1 MNQIKKGVDKLIK
14 KFQSFAGLLGREQF
28 LGVSI
33 VIGAVIISG
42 TWIYTTQSKDINS
55 ATIDA
60 KTMAKLEKE
69 VLPKEGVVLPVNWG
83 NLGKQMVDSGVID
96 MTKLETLYEQRG
108 GLDDDTRKLLT
119 ETNNGQ
125 LIITNQ
131 NSGEL
136 LNLLW
141 ALGLANKNAILEK
154 GEMVDKRYGGAGQFA
169 STGGWTLSRGNAMDH
184 YSRHSMIILT
194 DDQQSLVDRVSRNIY
209 RPCCGNSTHFPDCNH
224 GMAMLG
230 LLELMAAQGVNEA
243 EMYKTALAVNSF
255 WFPDTY
261 LTIAQYFK
269 SKGVEWDEVETK
281 EVLGINFSSG
291 AGYRQILEQVQPSTE
306 KKGGSGCSN

>member
-1 MNQIKKGVDKLIK
+1 
-14 KFQSFAGLLGREQF
+14 
-28 LGVSI
+28 
-33 VIGAVIISG
+33 
-42 TWIYTTQSKDINS
+42 
-55 ATIDA
+55 
-60 KTMAKLEKE
+60 
-69 VLPKEGVVLPVNWG
+69 
-83 NLGKQMVDSGVID
+83 MVDSGVLD
-96 MTKLETLYEQRG
+96 MKKLETLYEQRG
-108 GLDDDTRKLLT
+108 GLDDDTKKLFL
-119 ETNNGQ
+119 EADNGQ
-125 LIITNQ
+125 LTITNK

-141 ALGLANKNAILEK
+141 ALGLANKNEILEK

-169 STGGWTLSRGNAMDH
+169 STGGWTLSSGNAMDH
-184 YSRHSMIILT
+184 YSRHSMIVLT

-230 LLELMAAQGVNEA
+230 LLELMASQGVNEA
-243 EMYKTALAVNSF
+243 DMYKTALAINSF

-269 SKGVEWDEVETK
+269 SKGVEWDEVGAK
-281 EVLGINFSSG
+281 EVLGADFSSA